1 MGANAG
7 ASPAWK
13 HRPSGFLGFIEWE
26 EAVTNRMML
35 WGLAA
40 TAAIAFLGGVA
51 MADTK
56 APGPL
61 GLPSVEVLK
70 EKLTLTEAQAKMVET
85 IYSDYKDKA
94 KDVED
99 KGDAKKKAEVR
110 QEIVGKIKEF
120 CTSDQQN
127 MLDQIVAEKS
137 K

>member
-1 MGANAG
+1 M
-7 ASPAWK
+7 
-13 HRPSGFLGFIEWE
+13 
-26 EAVTNRMML
+26 TNRMML

-40 TAAIAFLGGVA
+40 TVAIAFLGGVA
-51 MADTK
+51 LADTK

-70 EKLTLTEAQAKMVET
+70 ERLTLTEAQAKMVET

-94 KDVED
+94 KDLED

-110 QEIVGKIKEF
+110 QEIVGKIKEV
-120 CTSDQQN
+120 CTSDQQK
-127 MLDQIVAEKS
+127 MLDQIVAEK